1 MILYNTLNNII
12 INNSSWK
19 KENYLKLTTRNKNN
33 KNVNLTYLYTA
44 RIKYPEAILIYF
56 LKRIFESQ
64 KSYY

>member
-33 KNVNLTYLYTA
+33 KNVNLTYLY
-44 RIKYPEAILIYF
+44 R
-56 LKRIFESQ
+56 
-64 KSYY
+64 SY